1 MSGCTVNRYYYIAEE
16 PIQLYEFQSLKGAP
30 LLTISIED
38 TVYATGVKQVGLG
51 GSVPVEYKDYRFNS
65 PLELATFDWRLFLGR
80 FEAKLQ
86 FDHG

>member
-1 MSGCTVNRYYYIAEE
+1 MTRLNLSDLKLILLCLVVLSLSGCTVNRYYYIAEE

-65 PLELATFDWRLFLGR
+65 PLG
-80 FEAKLQ
+80 
-86 FDHG
+86 